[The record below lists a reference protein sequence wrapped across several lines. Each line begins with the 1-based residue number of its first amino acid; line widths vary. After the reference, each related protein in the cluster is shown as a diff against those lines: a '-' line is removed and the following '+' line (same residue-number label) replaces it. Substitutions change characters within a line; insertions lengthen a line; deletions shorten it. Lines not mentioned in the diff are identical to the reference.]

1 MKSRTKARQRVPQDR
16 KAQPREAGTLPI
28 SRRER
33 HSQGTWAGSQEGQGC
48 PQAPRGLT
56 EELHP
61 GESPPHC
68 GLSSLKG
75 WSVCPGRGGAQNSSG
90 SGSTQRGLRSP
101 ETMIPAGRPQSTGPQ
116 GTQCKIWHSLQDRR
130 RPGGHR
136 AARTLLPLG
145 GPRPQSIQA
154 PADWETVVVTAGADS
169 RAGELATATIVV
181 PPDVTLY
188 LGLSRATRE
197 QGPHKINSSH

>member
-1 MKSRTKARQRVPQDR
+1 MPS
-16 KAQPREAGTLPI
+16 G
-28 SRRER
+28 
-33 HSQGTWAGSQEGQGC
+33 SQGTNRGT
-48 PQAPRGLT
+48 APRGEPATLWA
-56 EELHP
+56 ELPKGLERVP
-61 GESPPHC
+61 G
-68 GLSSLKG
+68 
-75 WSVCPGRGGAQNSSG
+75 GRGQNSSG
-90 SGSTQRGLRSP
+90 SGSAQRGLRSP